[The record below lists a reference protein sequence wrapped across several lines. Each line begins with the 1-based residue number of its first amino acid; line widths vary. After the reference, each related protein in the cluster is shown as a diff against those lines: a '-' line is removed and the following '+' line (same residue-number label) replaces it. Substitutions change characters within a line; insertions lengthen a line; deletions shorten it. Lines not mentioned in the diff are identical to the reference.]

1 MPRTTETGGRP
12 RAAASGRASR
22 GRAAFRR
29 GHGAEGLAAWW
40 LRLKGYRILA
50 RNWRSAAGEID
61 LIARRGATLV
71 IVEVKQ
77 RGDLVQAADA
87 LQARQRRRLARAAA
101 AYLAARPD
109 LAGLDLRFDVV
120 VFGRW
125 LGLRG
130 RPIHL
135 KDAWRPNSD

>member
-1 MPRTTETGGRP
+1 M
-12 RAAASGRASR
+12 AR
-22 GRAAFRR
+22 GRAAFHR

-61 LIARRGATLV
+61 LIARRGRILV
-71 IVEVKQ
+71 VIEVKQ

-87 LQARQRRRLARAAA
+87 LQARQRRRLSRAAGA
-101 AYLAARPD
+101 FLAARPD
-109 LAGLDLRFDVV
+109 LAALDLRFDVV
-120 VFGRW
+120 VFGRL
-125 LGLRG
+125 LGFWG

-135 KDAWRPNSD
+135 KDAWRPDSD